1 MKKKSVFDRA
11 KVTIVAAIF
20 APFAFMM
27 WGSDLAMHEMMTV
40 LEGMLAL

>member
-11 KVTIVAAIF
+11 KVTI
-20 APFAFMM
+20 AFMM